1 MATDIFQLLEK
12 DHREAKSL
20 MRKIAE
26 GNGDARRRQ
35 VYEKFKAEIVA
46 HSKCEEREF
55 YTVLQRNDDV
65 SDKIE
70 HSYEEHAEV
79 EEGLQELSDM
89 DEQDDEWMS
98 KFSELRQDL
107 EHHIEEEEGELFP
120 KAREILGEQ
129 AEEIG
134 RRFEEAKEQFLQTQG
149 QDSASE
155 DRESSSERGPR
166 REVDRGEERGGQ
178 RGEDVGSLT
187 RDELYERARKLGID
201 GRSKMTKSELA
212 RAVRARG

>member
-12 DHREAKSL
+12 DHREVKSM
-20 MRKIAE
+20 MRQIAE
-26 GNGDARRRQ
+26 GNGDGRRRQ
-35 VYEKFKAEIVA
+35 IFEKFKAELLA

-55 YTVLQRNDDV
+55 YTVLQRNDEI

-70 HSYEEHAEV
+70 HAYEEHAEV

-89 DEQDDEWMS
+89 EEEDDEWMS
-98 KFSELRQDL
+98 KFAELREDL
-107 EHHIEEEEGELFP
+107 EHHIKEEEGELFP
-120 KAREILGEQ
+120 KAREILGEE

-134 RRFEEAKEQFLQTQG
+134 RHFEEAKEQYRATQ
-149 QDSASE
+149 DEAPE
-155 DRESSSERGPR
+155 NRAAR
-166 REVDRGEERGGQ
+166 RRAERGEESAGETSGDRG
-178 RGEDVGSLT
+178 GEDVGSLT

-201 GRSKMTKSELA
+201 GRSKMTKNELA